1 MKGRFVPP
9 SLSVVK
15 CCFLYV
21 PTLTELSR
29 SRLNECIYSQ
39 IPTETDGGGWSGISV
54 PLRVQCT
61 VVAAQY
67 GDRSLHVCRSVDN
80 CASLHGT
87 LSHMAVFELTGTAG
101 TLNRSSG
108 NLPKWASWETQ
119 EDVSIDPQSHDNLEP
134 ELCNTGSSWWVLD
147 HRRRR
152 PSDPGASSMKT
163 LLDLYLNLLYNLN
176 TSDPETSNPFKLVVI
191 SPDIMQQNLGFGRWT
206 ELDPKERN
214 LTFFGRRH
222 HSVNTGCSVGW

>member
-1 MKGRFVPP
+1 MPP

-87 LSHMAVFELTGTAG
+87 LSHMAVFELTGTAE

-108 NLPKWASWETQ
+108 IDQNELRERHRKMCQLTHKVMTTWSQSYATRAPAGEFWTIGEGGRQTQ
-119 EDVSIDPQSHDNLEP
+119 GPRL
-134 ELCNTGSSWWVLD
+134 
-147 HRRRR
+147 
-152 PSDPGASSMKT
+152 
-163 LLDLYLNLLYNLN
+163 
-176 TSDPETSNPFKLVVI
+176 
-191 SPDIMQQNLGFGRWT
+191 
-206 ELDPKERN
+206 
-214 LTFFGRRH
+214 
-222 HSVNTGCSVGW
+222 